1 MELFMSYKGKFRP
14 KNPKKYKGD
23 PTNIIYRSL
32 LERRFM
38 VYCDDTSAIIK
49 WASEEIIIPYVNP
62 ITGRVHRYFP
72 DFYIKYK
79 IKKNEIVEELI
90 EIKPH
95 KQTKPPDPKKQYTKT
110 GRKSKRYITEVGNY
124 IKNEAKWRQAQQYC
138 LDRKWNWRIL
148 TEKEIN
154 IY

>member
-79 IKKNEIVEELI
+79 NKNIKE
-90 EIKPH
+90 
-95 KQTKPPDPKKQYTKT
+95 
-110 GRKSKRYITEVGNY
+110 
-124 IKNEAKWRQAQQYC
+124 
-138 LDRKWNWRIL
+138 
-148 TEKEIN
+148 
-154 IY
+154 

>member
-1 MELFMSYKGKFRP
+1 MSYKGKFRP

-23 PTNIIYRSL
+23 PTIIIYRSL

-79 IKKNEIVEELI
+79 NKKNEIVEELI

-95 KQTKPPDPKKQYTKT
+95 KQTKPPDPKKQ
-110 GRKSKRYITEVGNY
+110 
-124 IKNEAKWRQAQQYC
+124 RQVVNQK
-138 LDRKWNWRIL
+138 DIL
-148 TEKEIN
+148 QKLETILRMRRNGDKHNN
-154 IY
+154 IVLIENGIGEF

>member
-1 MELFMSYKGKFRP
+1 MSYKGKFRP

-79 IKKNEIVEELI
+79 NKKNEIVEELI

-95 KQTKPPDPKKQYTKT
+95 KQTNPPDPKKQYTKT
-110 GRKSKRYITEVGNY
+110 GRKSKRYIRY
-124 IKNEAKWRQAQQYC
+124 
-138 LDRKWNWRIL
+138 L
-148 TEKEIN
+148 
-154 IY
+154 